1 MRRAALLGLVL
12 ALGCGGPA
20 APPVAPGVPLPATA
34 TLADLDGTPFTPA
47 ARYRGQVV
55 VLDFWAG
62 WCDKCRAAIPA
73 VKRLAAALGPEGLV
87 VVGVNAGEAPDV
99 ARAAAAELALPY
111 PVALDP
117 RMALADQLGAT
128 DLPTLLVIDRTGVVT
143 HRGREVDEAA
153 LAEIRRLLATPA
165 AP

>member
-1 MRRAALLGLVL
+1 MRLVALLGLAL
-12 ALGCGGPA
+12 ALGCGGPSTPLLA
-20 APPVAPGVPLPATA
+20 IPVPATA
-34 TLADLDGTPFTPA
+34 TLADLDGTTFAPA
-47 ARYRGQVV
+47 TRYRGQVV

-62 WCDKCRAAIPA
+62 WCDKCRAGIPA
-73 VKRLAAALGPEGLV
+73 VKRLAAALGPAGLV

-153 LAEIRRLLATPA
+153 LAEIRRLLATP
-165 AP
+165 PID

>member
-1 MRRAALLGLVL
+1 MKAALLLAL
-12 ALGCGGPA
+12 ALGCGGSPTPLLA
-20 APPVAPGVPLPATA
+20 IPLPPTA
-34 TLADLDGTPFTPA
+34 TLADLDGTSFAPA

-128 DLPTLLVIDRTGVVT
+128 DLPTLLVIDRAGVVT

-153 LAEIRRLLATPA
+153 LAEIRRLLATP
-165 AP
+165 PLE